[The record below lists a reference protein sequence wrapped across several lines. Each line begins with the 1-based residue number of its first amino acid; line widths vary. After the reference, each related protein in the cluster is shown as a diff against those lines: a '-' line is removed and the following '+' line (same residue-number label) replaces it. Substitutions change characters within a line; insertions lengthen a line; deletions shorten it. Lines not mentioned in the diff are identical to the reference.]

1 MPLASPSKLHEG
13 EVGIIPRRRHEAASD
28 YATGEATML
37 AVPTY
42 LTGVGDLT
50 GVHPL
55 RVGDRVHLRSRSG
68 TVETEAWSECGHR
81 LGRLPPAERK
91 MLVGLGLCLPL
102 VARIA
107 ALVPRPGTPH
117 AGRVLL
123 QLDAT

>member
-1 MPLASPSKLHEG
+1 
-13 EVGIIPRRRHEAASD
+13 VGIIPRRRHEADSD
-28 YATGEATML
+28 CATGETTMPE
-37 AVPTY
+37 VPTY
-42 LTGVGDLT
+42 LTGVGDLPT

-91 MLVGLGLCLPL
+91 MLIGLGLCLPL